1 VRDLIRK
8 ILNESDWGWAE
19 EDISIRE
26 VNLYFDSRDDR
37 YTEEYFKRLFKKL
50 KDLGVKWNSGD
61 EIRPNWDYISD
72 IIEPIEFPSHYHILT
87 IDSGDGLLHGN
98 VRNLDDVESEFSPP
112 YYRYELLNGFEI
124 FE

>member
-19 EDISIRE
+19 EDRSIRE

-61 EIRPNWDYISD
+61 EIRPNWDYIDPIDYPSD
-72 IIEPIEFPSHYHILT
+72 YYVLT

-98 VRNLDDVESEFSPP
+98 VRNLDDVELEFASP